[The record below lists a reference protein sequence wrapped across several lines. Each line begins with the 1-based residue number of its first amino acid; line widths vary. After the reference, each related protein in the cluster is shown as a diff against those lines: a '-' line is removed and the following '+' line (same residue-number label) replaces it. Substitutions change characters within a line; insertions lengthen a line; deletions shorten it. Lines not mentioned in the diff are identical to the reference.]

1 MPSAPA
7 DVRTL
12 IEDSGAGVLAW
23 EDVKL
28 ETSVGSPVPQ
38 GRSIQALV

>member
-7 DVRTL
+7 DERAL
-12 IEDSGAGVLAW
+12 IEDSGAGVLAC